1 MKASS
6 WLVIA
11 LAVVVLLGWAST
23 GFGKSL
29 DNSPCDAQKHLFL
42 HGR

>member
-23 GFGKSL
+23 GFGKSRITSRSL
-29 DNSPCDAQKHLFL
+29 TSFTVLPAE
-42 HGR
+42 